1 MININIFT
9 EKEDGQ
15 LFLFMLD
22 RKRFPES
29 EYHIV
34 ENSDEDIVW
43 DLVVVYEGM
52 HRPHTVRCRKG
63 GLVFISGEPPM
74 SRVYATPFLKQFDTL
89 ITQHPKLHHPRNIQW
104 HPCMNWHVGIDY
116 SQNFKSI
123 FSFDQLESLPPM
135 EKTRNISM
143 ITSALRMMPGHNRRM
158 NFVEALKQ
166 RFGDKI
172 DLYGRGIK
180 PIDTKYEAL
189 KDYRFAICIENS
201 SIPHYWTEKFADP
214 ILSYT
219 VPIYFGCTNINDYF
233 DPRCY
238 ISIDIND
245 TEAALAQL
253 QQILDNAEAVYQ
265 EHLPYVKEARRK
277 LMAEYCLFP
286 TLMEKFA
293 LHLQQQNAPE
303 SVTLRPCA
311 TYWQHK
317 WLHRKLRL
325 TRLMY
330 KLKLGGGKKYTKN
343 LPEVLPL
350 DAAELGAERKIL
362 YVLKHNPWGIGGGCV
377 VCRNYFDAFRK
388 LFPNCIMDVCI
399 CQEYLQDCSERPA
412 NVNFI
417 AVPPRGVLSKV
428 FGTFSGILHRHQ
440 NVATYLLKE
449 KHYDLC
455 IFDHNCMA
463 GSLVRLCKERGT
475 KTIVLNHNCEYEYF
489 RDNNSF
495 LKRIIVLPKVVKCE
509 RTSYKECDYNLFLT
523 KEDKALFANRYGYSD
538 TTAVVSGCFWEK
550 DAKPYNVK
558 GNFHTKGMRMVI
570 SGSLCNVQNV
580 DGIKYFLQDL
590 YPLLPKDIEVVIT
603 GKNPS
608 EALVER
614 LKDYTNVTIIAS
626 PKDILSVVGDCDIFL
641 CPARLGGGMKL
652 RIIDGLRCGLPVVTH
667 SVSARG
673 YSEFSDR
680 GMLFSFD
687 TPQQFADR
695 VRQCVAAIKEESLS
709 KYTIVETANEL
720 LSFEKGVQRLQ
731 QIFK

>member
-135 EKTRNISM
+135 EKTCNISM

-172 DLYGRGIK
+172 DLYGRGIR

-233 DPRCY
+233 APRCY
-238 ISIDIND
+238 ISIDINN

-330 KLKLGGGKKYTKN
+330 KLKLGGGKKHTKN
-343 LPEVLPL
+343 LPEVLPV
-350 DAAELGAERKIL
+350 DAAGQGAESREYPFKLSIVVPVYNVEKYVRRCLLSIFNQEGVDKSL
-362 YVLKHNPWGIGGGCV
+362 YEVIIINDGSTDNSLAV
-377 VCRNYFDAFRK
+377 VNETVAGRSNVSVQSSQNFGLSAARN
-388 LFPNCIMDVCI
+388 
-399 CQEYLQDCSERPA
+399 
-412 NVNFI
+412 
-417 AVPPRGVLSKV
+417 
-428 FGTFSGILHRHQ
+428 
-440 NVATYLLKE
+440 
-449 KHYDLC
+449 
-455 IFDHNCMA
+455 
-463 GSLVRLCKERGT
+463 RGT
-475 KTIVLNHNCEYEYF
+475 LSAQGEYIWYIDSDDWIEPDAIKT
-489 RDNNSF
+489 
-495 LKRIIVLPKVVKCE
+495 
-509 RTSYKECDYNLFLT
+509 
-523 KEDKALFANRYGYSD
+523 
-538 TTAVVSGCFWEK
+538 
-550 DAKPYNVK
+550 
-558 GNFHTKGMRMVI
+558 
-570 SGSLCNVQNV
+570 
-580 DGIKYFLQDL
+580 
-590 YPLLPKDIEVVIT
+590 LLPYMD
-603 GKNPS
+603 GKNDIVQFGWN
-608 EALVER
+608 EAYADATKKVNHR
-614 LKDYTNVTIIAS
+614 
-626 PKDILSVVGDCDIFL
+626 
-641 CPARLGGGMKL
+641 R
-652 RIIDGLRCGLPVVTH
+652 PVVTTGEDCLLH
-667 SVSARG
+667 GDWPMGVQFSIYHREWDTHKSAQ
-673 YSEFSDR
+673 
-680 GMLFSFD
+680 FSFVEGIYHED
-687 TPQQFADR
+687 NEFTPR
-695 VRQCVAAIKEESLS
+695 VILSANRVTVVDCSLYNYFKGNPNSTLTKPNIKKCYDLITVARLQAEYGTGLRKKEIRS
-709 KYTIVETANEL
+709 KYLDFAALAFNTSLRL
-720 LSFEKGVQRLQ
+720 LNMYDQQDQDTFLRRIDEQGTGFVTSFLHCGKRRYCLMALFIRLTSVRLYVKVLQRTKG
-731 QIFK
+731 